1 MVGYRLYLPKL
12 RLIFLLL
19 TSKSRYIGGMLSH
32 TEDDVRGKGKPL
44 VASGGSVD
52 EVAALVSRA
61 QAGDLSAF
69 DSIMALYRERLY
81 SVIYNMTFNHEDA
94 ADLTQEAFVKA
105 FRSLKKFKGKSSF
118 FTWLY
123 RIGVNM
129 TLSFLQRKKTRKFFS
144 FEQVSEENA
153 TNKDFEKLSSTEFS
167 SVKNTL
173 LNELHEKLNEALQTL
188 SDKHRTIVV
197 LFEIDGLSHREIA
210 TIMKCTEGTVRSR
223 LHYAKIQL
231 QSLLSDYLK

>member
-1 MVGYRLYLPKL
+1 MLRHAEGDAKDGSQ
-12 RLIFLLL
+12 RLI
-19 TSKSRYIGGMLSH
+19 SP
-32 TEDDVRGKGKPL
+32 DKP
-44 VASGGSVD
+44 AD
-52 EVAALVSRA
+52 EVGGLVYRA
-61 QAGDLSAF
+61 QSGDLAAF
-69 DSIMALYRERLY
+69 DSIMLLYRERLY
-81 SVIYNMTFNHEDA
+81 SVIYNMTFNHDDA
-94 ADLTQEAFVKA
+94 ADLSQEAFVKA

-129 TLSFLQRKKTRKFFS
+129 TLSHLQRKKARRFFS
-144 FEQVSEENA
+144 FEQISEENV
-153 TNKDFEKLSSTEFS
+153 SSKYLDKFS
-167 SVKNTL
+167 SSESSSVRNTL
-173 LNELHEKLNEALQTL
+173 LNELHEKLNEALLKL

-197 LFEIDGLSHREIA
+197 LYEIDGLSHKEIA

>member
-1 MVGYRLYLPKL
+1 MFTRVHG
-12 RLIFLLL
+12 
-19 TSKSRYIGGMLSH
+19 KSREVSPSA
-32 TEDDVRGKGKPL
+32 TT
-44 VASGGSVD
+44 AD
-52 EVAALVSRA
+52 EVSALVKRV
-61 QAGDLSAF
+61 QGGDIAAF
-69 DSIMALYRERLY
+69 DSIMLLYRERLY

-105 FRSLKKFKGKSSF
+105 FRSLGKFKGKSSF

-129 TLSFLQRKKTRKFFS
+129 TLSHIQRKKTRKFFS
-144 FEQVSEENA
+144 FEQISEEYGSS
-153 TNKDFEKLSSTEFS
+153 KEFEKLSSSESS
-167 SVKNTL
+167 SVRNTL
-173 LNELHEKLNEALQTL
+173 LNELHQKLNEALLQL

-197 LFEIDGLSHREIA
+197 LFEIDGLSHKEIS

-223 LHYAKIQL
+223 LHYAKLQL